1 VWYALAV
8 IIFNAPVVLSNP
20 IPDTNNGTTTSNST
34 MDAERAVKT
43 NQAIF
48 PKVKDYMAK
57 TTDFE
62 HDLTIALIR
71 DLGINGCPVPDGYTP
86 EDPVTACECEAHRA
100 NIEKIIGLKVLPNM
114 EASAVDPGIMLSCSL
129 NKGKVEIHLAIRF
142 KSKTCLTNCKKEDKK
157 KEEKP
162 LKDFPDQ
169 FETQINEAGL
179 KWQII
184 DIAKLDAGAFMN
196 AIGACGVCSSDP
208 ASCPAP
214 CGCQQTYTPDAC
226 PASAPPSCCN
236 APMPEVQMSQV
247 VVPAS
252 QSVCAPQCPA
262 SCAPSCLPGCCN
274 GGMKRML
281 TPTAVIAPASK
292 SR

>member
-1 VWYALAV
+1 MVRRVWYALAV
-8 IIFNAPVVLSNP
+8 VVLNASIAFSNP
-20 IPDTNNGTTTSNST
+20 IPDASNST
-34 MDAERAVKT
+34 TPTNSSERAAPTPPVKPG
-43 NQAIF
+43 QAIF

-71 DLGINGCPVPDGYTP
+71 DLGINGCPVPDGYTN

-114 EASAVDPGIMLSCSL
+114 EASAVDPGIMLSCALS
-129 NKGKVEIHLAIRF
+129 KGKVEIHLAVRF

-179 KWQII
+179 KWQIT

-196 AIGACGVCSSDP
+196 AIGACGVCATDP

-214 CGCQQTYTPDAC
+214 CGCQQTYTPDQC

-236 APMPEVQMSQV
+236 AAPEVQMSQV
-247 VVPAS
+247 VAAP
-252 QSVCAPQCPA
+252 SVCAPQCPA
-262 SCAPSCLPGCCN
+262 SCSPSCNAACCN
-274 GGMKRML
+274 GGMKRAL
-281 TPTAVIAPASK
+281 TPGIPAK
-292 SR
+292 TR